1 MTMDP
6 TLPAGGFPPTPP
18 QTSEEEKTPDHRLE
32 VPLEPYPP
40 VPMYAINNGLDQ
52 GALHG
57 IGINPHSQPPQVIY
71 PVPASFYPPTGE
83 YQPPSFTYAPS
94 REVVFFFAIMVSAK
108 SQSKPSLQ
116 IQSH

>member
-57 IGINPHSQPPQVIY
+57 NGINPHSQPPQV
-71 PVPASFYPPTGE
+71 VREKSFHSG
-83 YQPPSFTYAPS
+83 
-94 REVVFFFAIMVSAK
+94 
-108 SQSKPSLQ
+108 
-116 IQSH
+116 